1 MAEDPVA
8 TRDAKST
15 DALRALFHRHVR
27 TLYRLHNFKP
37 YTCVERFQGVTFG
50 LWNKNCLSYSTGRLI
65 SAWPR
70 PRNLFLYDIR
80 TNESNIMRFDNSE
93 LVTFARLSET
103 TLHAVS
109 SQG

>member
-1 MAEDPVA
+1 MAEDPMA

-15 DALRALFHRHVR
+15 DALCALFHRHVR

-37 YTCVERFQGVTFG
+37 YTCVERLRGATSG
-50 LWNKNCLSYSTGRLI
+50 LRNKGCLSYSTGRLI
-65 SAWPR
+65 SAKRR
-70 PRNLFLYDIR
+70 PRKLVLYDIR
-80 TNESNIMRFDNSE
+80 TNESSVMRLDNRE
-93 LVTFARLSET
+93 PVTCARLSET